1 MAYPLETLKQI
12 YSVILA
18 PDSDSGDTVEEIRD
32 ILTENFPEIT
42 KEVEK
47 RDVSYKS
54 QQIIELLNKGGHS
67 VFENVMDHFNR

>member
-1 MAYPLETLKQI
+1 VVLGLD
-12 YSVILA
+12 
-18 PDSDSGDTVEEIRD
+18 PDSDPGDTVEEIRD

-42 KEVEK
+42 KEVDE
-47 RDVSYKS
+47 DVSYKS